1 MLEVCNLECIRGDH
15 RLFSGLSFK
24 VNPGELM
31 HVKGPNGS
39 GKTTLLRTICGLAM
53 PVNGE
58 LRWKG
63 ETIRSLADEYNR
75 ELTYIGHLNGV
86 KDELTAVETLRIT
99 TRLAG
104 HEADEDSIYDALN
117 RIGLAGREDLPAKV
131 LSQGQKRRVALARLL
146 LSKTK
151 LWVLDEPYT
160 ALDVAAIGVLQG
172 VIANHLNG
180 GGITILTTHQD
191 VEIEGV
197 VRQVSLAA

>member
-1 MLEVCNLECIRGDH
+1 
-15 RLFSGLSFK
+15 
-24 VNPGELM
+24 
-31 HVKGPNGS
+31 
-39 GKTTLLRTICGLAM
+39 
-53 PVNGE
+53 
-58 LRWKG
+58 
-63 ETIRSLADEYNR
+63 
-75 ELTYIGHLNGV
+75 
-86 KDELTAVETLRIT
+86 
-99 TRLAG
+99 
-104 HEADEDSIYDALN
+104 
-117 RIGLAGREDLPAKV
+117 
-131 LSQGQKRRVALARLL
+131 VALARLL